1 MNRRPDLF
9 SLSMGVLFMIVGML
23 FAVDQLGWLRLNLQW
38 FVPVAL
44 LVVGGGLA
52 AGGFR
57 RFDRDPD

>member
-1 MNRRPDLF
+1 MF
-9 SLSMGVLFMIVGML
+9 VGML

-52 AGGFR
+52 VGGFR